1 MDNKEIEQQRFRER
15 KSLAG
20 DLQPGDR
27 TKYQMVA
34 VEFWDYVEVVVMNEG
49 FFDKITFLK
58 KDGTMISTYWRREQT
73 NPWTIKAATEMFDRL
88 MEKKEKIKNQEL
100 LTDLLQAGVQ
110 TDLSGKNDGTR
121 HCSGISAKPE

>member
-58 KDGTMISTYWRREQT
+58 KGMPTLENITVGNKTPRW
-73 NPWTIKAATEMFDRL
+73 L
-88 MEKKEKIKNQEL
+88 
-100 LTDLLQAGVQ
+100 
-110 TDLSGKNDGTR
+110 
-121 HCSGISAKPE
+121 

>member
-73 NPWTIKAATEMFDRL
+73 NPWTINGLR
-88 MEKKEKIKNQEL
+88 KN
-100 LTDLLQAGVQ
+100 
-110 TDLSGKNDGTR
+110 
-121 HCSGISAKPE
+121 